1 MVHKVKTVDA
11 ILVIDK
17 KTSKIMKFVYT
28 AHGTFD
34 VMLPR
39 FKEWEKAGKL
49 DIVYAKKDV
58 PLTEVE
64 AKAVQ
69 SKGMM

>member
-1 MVHKVKTVDA
+1 MVHKIKTVDA

-17 KTSKIMKFVYT
+17 KTNKIMKFVYT
-28 AHGTFD
+28 THGSFD
-34 VMLPR
+34 SMLPK
-39 FKEWEKAGKL
+39 FKGWEKAGKL
-49 DIVYAKKDV
+49 DIVYAEKDV